1 MTPDSSPFP
10 DLSPFIAPERIVYG
24 TDFSEA
30 AARVLP
36 RVLELAESCGAD
48 VEMVHV
54 LDQPR
59 TGAMGDLAGEQLKKG
74 YARARLEH
82 MRMAYAYAFA
92 GRGQVKLTRAV
103 VLASDP
109 VEGMI
114 DVVRRRPSAFVALGT
129 HGASG
134 AARQRLGSVT
144 TQLLLQPVGPA
155 LIVPSTGSLAARLR
169 TIVAVQTLPD
179 AGGQSPAL
187 RMGRVLARSL
197 EAALE
202 SVVLRSRQA
211 SAEPYDVHLET
222 ATVVETVTPNLG
234 ARATWVEAVLRAAS
248 SLGADLVVAPRRLVL
263 TANVTHDAFAV
274 ALASTA
280 SCSLLVV

>member
-1 MTPDSSPFP
+1 MTPDP
-10 DLSPFIAPERIVYG
+10 SPFIAPERIVYG
-24 TDFSEA
+24 TDFSDA

-48 VEMVHV
+48 VEVVHV
-54 LDQPR
+54 LDV
-59 TGAMGDLAGEQLKKG
+59 TGAGSEGAPARELKKG
-74 YARARLEH
+74 YARSRLEH
-82 MRMAYAYAFA
+82 MRMAYAYGFA

-114 DVVRRRPSAFVALGT
+114 DVVRRRRSTLVALGT

-144 TQLLLQPVGPA
+144 TQLLLQPAGPA
-155 LIVPSTGSLAARLR
+155 LIVPSTGSLAERVR

-179 AGGQSPAL
+179 AAGESPAL

-202 SVVLRSRQA
+202 SVVLRAPQA
-211 SAEPYDVHLET
+211 SAELQDVHLELV
-222 ATVVETVTPNLG
+222 TVMETVTPDPR

-248 SLGADLVVAPRRLVL
+248 GLGADLVVAPRRLVL
-263 TANVTHDAFAV
+263 TSNVTHEAFAV